1 MKKIICIIAT
11 FLPLMALSQTDK
23 SQTKLQAEKSQNKET
38 MVEITTNLG
47 TMRFKLYNET
57 PLHRD
62 NFIKLANEGFFDSTL
77 FHRVIKSFMI
87 QGGDPQ
93 SKNAAAGAMLGN
105 GGPGYTIPA
114 EFNAALC
121 HKKGAL
127 AAARLGDQVNPQKA
141 SSGSQFYIVQGKPAS
156 DSDLSM
162 MENAKHMKYTPE
174 QRKEYTTVGGT
185 PFLDMD
191 YTVFGEL
198 VSGMDVLDKIAAEA
212 TNAQNRPLQDIRM
225 TVKVIK

>member
-23 SQTKLQAEKSQNKET
+23 IQTKLQAEKSQNKET